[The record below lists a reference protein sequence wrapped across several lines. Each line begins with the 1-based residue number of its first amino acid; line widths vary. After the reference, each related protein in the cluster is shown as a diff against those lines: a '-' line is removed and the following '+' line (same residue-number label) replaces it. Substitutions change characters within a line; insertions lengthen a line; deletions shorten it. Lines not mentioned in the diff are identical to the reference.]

1 MPKKLRKFLKS
12 IAIQYPRTAAVY
24 RAIRYGP
31 IIFKPPIVTPMG
43 FKFSGSQAIL
53 NGKYEPEETKLVLKL
68 LPEIDCVINIGANIG
83 YYTCM
88 ALHNKK
94 PVIAFEPIE
103 LNFKYLLGNIFANDF
118 QSTAELFQLALS
130 NKPGIVEIFG
140 GGSGASL
147 IKGWAGT
154 AEDFSCLVPC
164 STLDLILGDR
174 FSAER
179 LLFIVDIE
187 GAEKKMLDSAT
198 QLINMDPKPLWLVE
212 INGAINQPLGIKMNP
227 YLLETFEQF
236 WSRGYEA
243 VMAGKD
249 FHLITREEIQRS
261 AETNIDIGGSH
272 NFLFFEKSLEPK
284 ISQLWQKLK

>member
-12 IAIQYPRTAAVY
+12 IAMQYPRSAAVY

-31 IIFKPPIVTPMG
+31 NTFKPPIMTPMG

-53 NGKYEPEETKLVLKL
+53 NGNYEPDETRLVQKL
-68 LPEIDCVINIGANIG
+68 LPEIDCLINIGANIG

-88 ALHNKK
+88 ALHKNK

-103 LNFKYLLGNIFANDF
+103 LNFKYLLGNIFSNNF
-118 QSTAELFQLALS
+118 QSTVELFPLALS

-164 STLDLILGDR
+164 STLDLILGNR
-174 FSAER
+174 FTTEQ
-179 LLFIVDIE
+179 LLIIVDIE
-187 GAEKKMLDSAT
+187 GAEKKMLDCAT
-198 QLINMDPKPLWLVE
+198 QLINMDPKPLWLIE
-212 INGAINQPLGIKMNP
+212 INGAINQPSGIKMNP
-227 YLLETFEQF
+227 YLLETFEKF

-249 FHLITREEIQRS
+249 FHLITWEEIQRS
-261 AETNIDIGGSH
+261 AETAIDIDGSH
-272 NFLFFEKSLEPK
+272 NFLFFDKSLKPK
-284 ISQLWQKLK
+284 INQIYQKLK